1 MAQLF
6 VAEGEKI
13 VNELLNSK
21 FEIEHIYAT
30 KQFSAL
36 NSSQK
41 STITLVSN
49 EELSRMSSLTSP
61 NNVLAIVRISKKE
74 CEKNTG
80 IILVLDNVNDPGNL
94 GTIIRLCDWF
104 GVTQLICS
112 NNTVDCY
119 NPKVVQSAM
128 GSLFRVNII
137 YMNLATYLADIDTPI
152 YGAYMNG
159 VDVKEQELPKQLHPI
174 MGNEANGIS
183 ESISK
188 YIANKVSIKNIG
200 GNTESLN
207 VAVATSI
214 LLHEFALNYFL
225 ICTDPPILIPPNHI
239 QYTYNAYYQR
249 L

>member
-1 MAQLF
+1 MISKNQIKFIKSLSLKKNRVKAQLF

-13 VNELLNSK
+13 VNELLHSK

-30 KQFSAL
+30 KKFLGINSSEKSAL
-36 NSSQK
+36 
-41 STITLVSN
+41 TVVSN
-49 EELSRMSSLTSP
+49 EELSRISNLTSP
-61 NNVLAIVRISKKE
+61 NNVLAIVKISQKE
-74 CEKNTG
+74 SEKSGG
-80 IILVLDNVNDPGNL
+80 IKLVLDNINDPGNL
-94 GTIIRLCDWF
+94 GTIIRICDWF

-112 NNTVDCY
+112 NSTVDCY

-128 GSLFRVNII
+128 GSLFKLDIK
-137 YMNLATYLADIDTPI
+137 YLDLATYLDNIDTPI

-159 VDVKEQELPKQLHPI
+159 VDVKGQEFPKQAHLI

-214 LLHEFALNYFL
+214 LLHEF
-225 ICTDPPILIPPNHI
+225 CS
-239 QYTYNAYYQR
+239 
-249 L
+249 

>member
-1 MAQLF
+1 VISKNQIKFIKSLSLKKNRVKAQLF

-30 KQFSAL
+30 KQFSGI
-36 NSSQK
+36 NSSEK
-41 STITLVSN
+41 SALTVVSN
-49 EELSRMSSLTSP
+49 EELSRISNLTSP
-61 NNVLAIVRISKKE
+61 NNVLAIVKISQKE
-74 CEKNTG
+74 SEKSGG
-80 IILVLDNVNDPGNL
+80 IKLVLDDVNDPGNL
-94 GTIIRLCDWF
+94 GTIIRMCDWF

-112 NNTVDCY
+112 NSTVDCY

-128 GSLFRVNII
+128 GSLFRIDI
-137 YMNLATYLADIDTPI
+137 KYLDLATYLDNIDTPI

-159 VDVKEQELPKQLHPI
+159 VDVKGQEFPKQAHLI

-188 YIANKVSIKNIG
+188 YITNKVSIKNIG

-214 LLHEFALNYFL
+214 LLHEF
-225 ICTDPPILIPPNHI
+225 CS
-239 QYTYNAYYQR
+239 
-249 L
+249 

>member
-1 MAQLF
+1 MISKNQIKFIKSLSLKKNRVKAQLF

-30 KQFSAL
+30 KQFSGI
-36 NSSQK
+36 NSSEK
-41 STITLVSN
+41 SALTVVSN
-49 EELSRMSSLTSP
+49 EELSRISNLTSP
-61 NNVLAIVRISKKE
+61 NNVLAIVKISQKE
-74 CEKNTG
+74 SEKSGG
-80 IILVLDNVNDPGNL
+80 IKLVLDDVNDPGNL
-94 GTIIRLCDWF
+94 GTIIRMCDWF

-112 NNTVDCY
+112 NSTVDCC

-128 GSLFRVNII
+128 GSLFKLDIK
-137 YMNLATYLADIDTPI
+137 YLDLATYLADIDTPI

-159 VDVKEQELPKQLHPI
+159 VDVKGQEFPKQAHLI

-188 YIANKVSIKNIG
+188 YITNKVSIKNIG

-214 LLHEFALNYFL
+214 LLHEF
-225 ICTDPPILIPPNHI
+225 CS
-239 QYTYNAYYQR
+239 
-249 L
+249 

>member
-1 MAQLF
+1 MISKNQIKFIKSLSLKKNRVKAQLF

-30 KQFSAL
+30 KQFSGI
-36 NSSQK
+36 NSSEK
-41 STITLVSN
+41 SALTVVSN
-49 EELSRMSSLTSP
+49 EELSRISNLTSP
-61 NNVLAIVRISKKE
+61 NNVLAIVKISQKE
-74 CEKNTG
+74 SEKSGG
-80 IILVLDNVNDPGNL
+80 IKLVLDDVNDPGNL
-94 GTIIRLCDWF
+94 GTIIRMCDWF
-104 GVTQLICS
+104 GVTQIICS
-112 NNTVDCY
+112 KSTVDCY

-128 GSLFRVNII
+128 GSLFRLDIK
-137 YMNLATYLADIDTPI
+137 YLDLATYLDNIDTPI

-159 VDVKEQELPKQLHPI
+159 VDVKGQEFAKQAHLI

-188 YIANKVSIKNIG
+188 YITNKVSIKNIG

-214 LLHEFALNYFL
+214 LLHEF
-225 ICTDPPILIPPNHI
+225 CS
-239 QYTYNAYYQR
+239 
-249 L
+249 

>member
-1 MAQLF
+1 VISKNQIKFIKSLSLKKNRVKAQLF

-30 KQFSAL
+30 KQFSGI
-36 NSSQK
+36 NSSEK
-41 STITLVSN
+41 SALTLVSN
-49 EELSRMSSLTSP
+49 EELSRISNLTSP
-61 NNVLAIVRISKKE
+61 NNVLAIVKISQKE
-74 CEKNTG
+74 SEKSGG
-80 IILVLDNVNDPGNL
+80 IKLVLDNINDPGNL
-94 GTIIRLCDWF
+94 GTIIRICDWF

-112 NNTVDCY
+112 NSTVDCY

-128 GSLFRVNII
+128 GSLFKLDIK
-137 YMNLATYLADIDTPI
+137 YLDLATYLDNIDTPI

-159 VDVKEQELPKQLHPI
+159 VDVKGQKFPKQAHLI

-188 YIANKVSIKNIG
+188 YITNKVSIKNIG

-214 LLHEFALNYFL
+214 LLHEF
-225 ICTDPPILIPPNHI
+225 CS
-239 QYTYNAYYQR
+239 
-249 L
+249 

>member
-1 MAQLF
+1 VISKNQIKFINSLSLKKNRVKAQLF

-30 KQFSAL
+30 KQFLVINSSKKSAL
-36 NSSQK
+36 
-41 STITLVSN
+41 TVVSN
-49 EELSRMSSLTSP
+49 EELSRISNLTSP
-61 NNVLAIVRISKKE
+61 NNVLAIVKISQKE
-74 CEKNTG
+74 SEKSGG
-80 IILVLDNVNDPGNL
+80 IKLVLDDVNDPGNL
-94 GTIIRLCDWF
+94 GTIIRICDWF

-112 NNTVDCY
+112 NSTVDCY

-128 GSLFRVNII
+128 GSVFRLDIK
-137 YMNLATYLADIDTPI
+137 YLDLATYLANIDTPV

-159 VDVKEQELPKQLHPI
+159 VDVKGQELPKQAHLI

-188 YIANKVSIKNIG
+188 YITNKVSIKNIG

-214 LLHEFALNYFL
+214 LLHEF
-225 ICTDPPILIPPNHI
+225 CS
-239 QYTYNAYYQR
+239 
-249 L
+249 